1 MYAKTKSES
10 TVTFADID
18 GDGLPDKVSVDKK
31 GNILYRRMLPS
42 GNSYAFSNEADT
54 IRADVKKGIL
64 NSVDETHD
72 WGLEA
77 HVKFGPVGASVAY
90 SRSSNTSTTTT
101 YLCDIDADGLPDLV
115 SDGSVYYNRPDV
127 QTGLRKFTLVTSD
140 TVWVG
145 GSCERNCVFQEEVVD
160 ESMFLP
166 GDTVITVWY
175 ERVDACDSL
184 LQLGYKYEYIEH
196 ADTLITQ
203 ARKDSTPDFDAVRM
217 WIAPYSGRVNL
228 NSYACLTEN
237 LQTAR
242 FASHVTDGV
251 RVSIQ
256 KNDGDIYEWKT
267 IYPDA
272 EDEEA
277 NRCWNY
283 SQEGIPVTRG
293 DRFYFRVE
301 SLDKRNYDKVSWD
314 PTFTYTRIS
323 QYGDIHQ
330 PDQRD
335 ADGMPIYRFS
345 PKEDFLVNA
354 YRKYYIALDSTSVVN
369 IERSLKIAR
378 RLSDTIT
385 LRTLRNNLD
394 VAVPVVLPPGTVG
407 NITLPTIP
415 LAVQKND
422 SLFFEISSPTNVSW
436 RDLDWTVGYHYIS
449 ATDTNV
455 TVWGQV
461 NDTIPEPLIR
471 YDTLT
476 PHLTTYPKPVLPT
489 HVFKAERGYNLR
501 GQKIV
506 LDFPSLPIHKTRA
519 TLSIKTDHGI
529 YHRET
534 VVFQSNGVA
543 LISEGC
549 ILAPGETYFA
559 DLYSSDYANL
569 SEALYGYIDYQ
580 GEEKLPI
587 GLHVAH
593 EPDMGIFGPLY
604 RNWGQFAYQRDSSE
618 VMIIQN
624 NLRISDEALTPYD
637 TSMTDTT
644 QYSAP
649 ETMSADS
656 LIATMDGLCYDPA
669 TDHFQTA
676 EPDYKKKRWLGY
688 GNLVFFSKDTMSNTY
703 SSDPD
708 TIDVTLFPVPY
719 LSPHE
724 TAKVVNK
731 SMQTKNNTIN
741 VQAGLD
747 IPIENNA
754 SMESIPLS
762 ISGSFHWGHSD
773 ALSEFTDMNG
783 DGYPDVVTD
792 AQVQYSKPQ
801 GGLSSLKCGYHT
813 TASDPSFE
821 TTKFNGGGASFGGS
835 FTHTTTIPSNS
846 NKNVK
851 HSLGGSAGINCSSG
865 FSNDNATTQWADLN
879 GDGLPD
885 RIVQTKEDT
894 AVYYNLGYSYLQYTP
909 QDALPVRR
917 GYSSNQGL
925 SQSADAFYCFEH
937 NVPHATNVNFNLF
950 ETSLSG
956 GSSFQHVATYG
967 ISALTDLNGDGLPDI
982 VAGGE
987 DGFSI
992 SYNTGRG
999 FLSPSLIPVDVY
1011 KGLNR
1016 TVTWGRDLNIALSV
1030 GFMIGSFPVKFVINP
1045 QTDFNHKMNNTKSC
1059 FTDMNGDGLPD
1070 YVVEKDTKTI
1080 IVHYNQSGK
1089 ANLLKSVTNLAGGSM
1104 TMDYEL
1110 SNYMGYDC
1118 PSRHLVL
1125 SSLTVHD
1132 GHPGD
1137 GVDTQKFSFE
1147 YDSAY
1152 YDRFE
1157 KMSYGFG
1164 VVKTHSLNENE
1175 SVYRTVTE
1183 RYSNRYYKFR
1193 NLKTYELLT
1202 DNSGNKYVE
1211 KILTYVPKTIDSGIV
1226 VNEDFEF
1233 CYGESYPAIN
1243 QEEVRF
1249 YEGENTAMVIT
1260 RKHYEH
1266 GSYGNLTR
1274 YTDAGQAGVAEDS
1287 IIVTMTYHPDS
1298 ADKNLTGM
1306 VRTMEARNWQDS
1318 ILRKKDCDVHY
1329 ATGKIVKLR
1338 LYNDH
1343 DTAET
1348 DLQYDGFGNLI
1359 QATGPANGDG
1369 QRIMHRYT
1377 YDGTLH
1383 TYPVAVRNVP
1393 FGYVSTATYDFRT
1406 GKQSSTTDINGN
1418 TIYYAYDWSG
1428 RLESLTAPGEQ
1439 HWTIAHEYWINYGYL
1454 NETEYV
1460 TKDSFPW
1467 ARTRHYDIQHENN
1480 TLNTTVIVD
1489 GLGRA
1494 VQTKKDAEIQGHE
1507 QSLVSGKVNYDA
1519 FGRPTVQY
1527 HPFTDSSLDTLF
1539 KTDLQPTVASRTGYD
1554 ILDRPVRVS
1563 LPYGIVT
1570 SNAYDFAM
1578 YDGHHCF
1585 KTETT
1590 DPLGN
1595 VVTALTDARGLSLEH
1610 TVNDTVTTTFVYD
1623 ALGQL
1628 TSSTDPMDLTTTYTY
1643 DKFGQIT
1650 ERVHP
1655 DAGTDTYEYDAAG
1668 NVVSH
1673 TNGNNQ
1679 TMHYRYDYNRLTDV
1693 EYPDNPANN
1702 VHYTFGD
1709 STANYNGK
1717 GRIVMQE
1724 DGSGWQTFKYG
1735 KLGEVIE
1742 NIRIFALPFESQTYT
1757 FKMQY
1762 EYDPFN
1768 RIQSILYPDS
1778 ELVEYRY
1785 NLGGM
1790 LNKVTG
1796 SVTRKITDLVVVTP
1810 MQNISLLQGGDEIQG
1825 GGIAPGIIPD
1835 PGPIEMQTVTLRYPY
1850 LDSIVYNKF
1859 ELKDSVVYG
1868 NGTRVR
1874 YVYDSLQRL
1883 TALRS
1888 YTADDELMQD
1898 IAYHYDSVG
1907 NILDIENSAAAL
1919 GNGLG
1924 GTYRQEYTYDDLYR
1938 LTHATGW
1945 WDSRPDHLTLRDT
1958 VDMRYSKNGRIIRKR
1973 MSAETLKN
1981 MQLNLVRYDRQYQ
1994 YPSVYSNKVNS
2005 VTDAMSGTSHQFE
2018 WESGG
2023 NLMRHM
2029 NPDQNYDRRLWW
2041 TEDNRLQFV
2050 KDNGSSG
2057 AYYQYD
2063 AGGDR
2068 TYKLLYHKTTG
2079 SLNGVQ
2085 TDYYTLDDATL
2096 YVSPYL
2102 VVTPQGY
2109 TKHYYAENERITTQ
2123 LGKYRFAVVDSCV
2136 AGDSLA
2142 SVKLQNAVQAFPM
2155 DSFPTPTPMLGYLH
2169 SLVSKPKAV
2178 STLYFYHPDH
2188 LGSASWITN
2197 IYGRTIQHLYYL
2209 PWGEDFVNQ
2218 RTGSF
2223 SSMYTFSAKEKDT
2236 ETGYSYFGS
2245 RYYSSDLSIWLSVD
2259 PMADKY
2265 PSMSPYVYCAN
2276 NPVRLVDPNGEEIGG
2291 PDDPPTKYIIKK
2303 GDTFWN
2309 LENARNLP
2317 HGTLQRQNPSLDP
2330 NNLQV
2335 GTEINYPYMQGDL
2348 IISDNSVPTGDIPEY
2363 YNQPTSSGPVMDM
2376 SNYYTLNPFV
2386 NFFVL
2391 GEYGMAK
2398 LYNNSRL

>member
-1 MYAKTKSES
+1 MT
-10 TVTFADID
+10 
-18 GDGLPDKVSVDKK
+18 
-31 GNILYRRMLPS
+31 
-42 GNSYAFSNEADT
+42 
-54 IRADVKKGIL
+54 
-64 NSVDETHD
+64 
-72 WGLEA
+72 
-77 HVKFGPVGASVAY
+77 
-90 SRSSNTSTTTT
+90 
-101 YLCDIDADGLPDLV
+101 
-115 SDGSVYYNRPDV
+115 
-127 QTGLRKFTLVTSD
+127 
-140 TVWVG
+140 
-145 GSCERNCVFQEEVVD
+145 
-160 ESMFLP
+160 
-166 GDTVITVWY
+166 
-175 ERVDACDSL
+175 
-184 LQLGYKYEYIEH
+184 
-196 ADTLITQ
+196 
-203 ARKDSTPDFDAVRM
+203 
-217 WIAPYSGRVNL
+217 
-228 NSYACLTEN
+228 
-237 LQTAR
+237 
-242 FASHVTDGV
+242 
-251 RVSIQ
+251 
-256 KNDGDIYEWKT
+256 
-267 IYPDA
+267 
-272 EDEEA
+272 
-277 NRCWNY
+277 
-283 SQEGIPVTRG
+283 
-293 DRFYFRVE
+293 
-301 SLDKRNYDKVSWD
+301 
-314 PTFTYTRIS
+314 
-323 QYGDIHQ
+323 
-330 PDQRD
+330 
-335 ADGMPIYRFS
+335 
-345 PKEDFLVNA
+345 
-354 YRKYYIALDSTSVVN
+354 
-369 IERSLKIAR
+369 
-378 RLSDTIT
+378 
-385 LRTLRNNLD
+385 
-394 VAVPVVLPPGTVG
+394 
-407 NITLPTIP
+407 
-415 LAVQKND
+415 VQKND
-422 SLFFEISSPTNVSW
+422 SLFFEISCPTNVSW

-489 HVFKAERGYNLR
+489 YVFKSERVYNLR

-506 LDFPSLPIHKTRA
+506 LSFPSLPIHNTGA

-543 LISEGC
+543 LIPEGC
-549 ILAPGETYFA
+549 ILTPGETYFV

-569 SEALYGYIDYQ
+569 SEAQYGFIDYQ

-593 EPDMGIFGPLY
+593 EPDMGVFGPLY
-604 RNWGQFAYQRDSSE
+604 QNWGQFAYQRDSSE

-669 TDHFQTA
+669 TDHFQTT

-688 GNLVFFSKDTMSNTY
+688 GNLLYFSKDTMSNTY

-731 SMQTKNNTIN
+731 SMKTKNNTIN
-741 VQAGLD
+741 VQVGITGIGLTGD
-747 IPIENNA
+747 ESNTD
-754 SMESIPLS
+754 SIPLS
-762 ISGSFHWGHSD
+762 VSGSYHWGHSD

-801 GGLSSLKCGYHT
+801 GGLSNLKCGFHT
-813 TASDPSFE
+813 TDSDTSFE
-821 TTKFNGGGASFGGS
+821 TTKFNGGGDSFGGS
-835 FTHTTTIPSNS
+835 FTHTTTLPSKKVENA
-846 NKNVK
+846 K
-851 HSLGGSAGINCSSG
+851 HSLDGSAGINCSSG
-865 FSNDNATTQWADLN
+865 FSNDNASTQWADLN

-909 QDALPVRR
+909 QHSLPVRR

-967 ISALTDLNGDGLPDI
+967 ISALSDLNGDGLPDI
-982 VAGGE
+982 VVGGE

-999 FLSPSLIPVDVY
+999 FLSPSFVPVDVY

-1080 IVHYNQSGK
+1080 IVHYNQTSK

-1132 GHPGD
+1132 GHPED

-1164 VVKTHSLNENE
+1164 VVKTHSLDENE

-1193 NLKTYELLT
+1193 NLKTHELLT

-1211 KILTYVPKTIDSGIV
+1211 KIFTYVPKEIATGV
-1226 VNEDFEF
+1226 VVDEETAF

-1249 YEGENTAMVIT
+1249 YEGGNTAMVVT

-1266 GSYGNLTR
+1266 GKYGNLTK
-1274 YTDAGQAGVAEDS
+1274 YTDAGQVGVDEDS
-1287 IIVTMTYHPDS
+1287 IIVTLTYHPDS

-1306 VRTMEARNWQDS
+1306 VRTMEARDYQDS
-1318 ILRKKDCDVHY
+1318 LLRKKDCEVDY
-1329 ATGKIVKLR
+1329 ATGRIVKLR

-1348 DLQYDGFGNLI
+1348 NLQYDGFGNLL
-1359 QATGPANGDG
+1359 QAMGPANGDG

-1393 FGYVSTATYDFRT
+1393 FGYVSTATYDFRI
-1406 GKQSSTTDINGN
+1406 GKPLSTTDINGN

-1439 HWTIAHEYWINYGYL
+1439 HWTIAHEYWINYDYL

-1467 ARTRHYDIQHENN
+1467 ARTRHYDIQHVNN
-1480 TLNTTVIVD
+1480 TLNTAVIVD

-1494 VQTKKDAEIQGHE
+1494 VQTKKDAEIQGQE

-1519 FGRPTVQY
+1519 FGRPAVQH
-1527 HPFTDSSLDTLF
+1527 HPFTDGSLDTLF
-1539 KTDLQPTVASRTGYD
+1539 KTDPQPTVASTTSYD
-1554 ILDRPVRVS
+1554 ILDRPVRVT
-1563 LPYGIVT
+1563 LPYGIET
-1570 SNAYDFAM
+1570 SNEYGFGI
-1578 YDGHHCF
+1578 YDGRHCF
-1585 KTETT
+1585 KTETN

-1595 VVTALTDARGLSLEH
+1595 VVTALTDARGLSLKH
-1610 TVNDTVTTTFVYD
+1610 TVNDTVTTAFVYD

-1628 TSSTDPMDLTTTYTY
+1628 LRSTDPDGLITDYQY
-1643 DKFGQIT
+1643 DKFGQLV
-1650 ERVHP
+1650 ERYHP
-1655 DAGTDTYEYDAAG
+1655 DAGTDIYEYDAAG

-1673 TNGNNQ
+1673 TNGN
-1679 TMHYRYDYNRLTDV
+1679 TKTVSYHYDYNRLIDI

-1702 VHYTFGD
+1702 VHYIYGD
-1709 STANYNGK
+1709 STASSNGK
-1717 GRIVMQE
+1717 DRVVMQE

-1735 KLGEVIE
+1735 ALGEVLE
-1742 NIRIFALPFESQTYT
+1742 NTRTFALPFENQTYT
-1757 FKMQY
+1757 FKMNF

-1810 MQNISLLQGGDEIQG
+1810 MQNASLLQGGDEIQG
-1825 GGIAPGIIPD
+1825 GGIVPGIIPD
-1835 PGPIEMQTVTLRYPY
+1835 PGPIEIQTVTLRYPY

-1874 YVYDSLQRL
+1874 
-1883 TALRS
+1883 
-1888 YTADDELMQD
+1888 
-1898 IAYHYDSVG
+1898 
-1907 NILDIENSAAAL
+1907 
-1919 GNGLG
+1919 
-1924 GTYRQEYTYDDLYR
+1924 
-1938 LTHATGW
+1938 
-1945 WDSRPDHLTLRDT
+1945 
-1958 VDMRYSKNGRIIRKR
+1958 
-1973 MSAETLKN
+1973 
-1981 MQLNLVRYDRQYQ
+1981 
-1994 YPSVYSNKVNS
+1994 
-2005 VTDAMSGTSHQFE
+2005 
-2018 WESGG
+2018 
-2023 NLMRHM
+2023 
-2029 NPDQNYDRRLWW
+2029 
-2041 TEDNRLQFV
+2041 
-2050 KDNGSSG
+2050 
-2057 AYYQYD
+2057 
-2063 AGGDR
+2063 
-2068 TYKLLYHKTTG
+2068 
-2079 SLNGVQ
+2079 
-2085 TDYYTLDDATL
+2085 
-2096 YVSPYL
+2096 
-2102 VVTPQGY
+2102 
-2109 TKHYYAENERITTQ
+2109 
-2123 LGKYRFAVVDSCV
+2123 
-2136 AGDSLA
+2136 
-2142 SVKLQNAVQAFPM
+2142 
-2155 DSFPTPTPMLGYLH
+2155 
-2169 SLVSKPKAV
+2169 
-2178 STLYFYHPDH
+2178 
-2188 LGSASWITN
+2188 
-2197 IYGRTIQHLYYL
+2197 
-2209 PWGEDFVNQ
+2209 
-2218 RTGSF
+2218 
-2223 SSMYTFSAKEKDT
+2223 
-2236 ETGYSYFGS
+2236 
-2245 RYYSSDLSIWLSVD
+2245 
-2259 PMADKY
+2259 
-2265 PSMSPYVYCAN
+2265 
-2276 NPVRLVDPNGEEIGG
+2276 
-2291 PDDPPTKYIIKK
+2291 
-2303 GDTFWN
+2303 
-2309 LENARNLP
+2309 
-2317 HGTLQRQNPSLDP
+2317 
-2330 NNLQV
+2330 
-2335 GTEINYPYMQGDL
+2335 
-2348 IISDNSVPTGDIPEY
+2348 
-2363 YNQPTSSGPVMDM
+2363 
-2376 SNYYTLNPFV
+2376 
-2386 NFFVL
+2386 
-2391 GEYGMAK
+2391 
-2398 LYNNSRL
+2398 